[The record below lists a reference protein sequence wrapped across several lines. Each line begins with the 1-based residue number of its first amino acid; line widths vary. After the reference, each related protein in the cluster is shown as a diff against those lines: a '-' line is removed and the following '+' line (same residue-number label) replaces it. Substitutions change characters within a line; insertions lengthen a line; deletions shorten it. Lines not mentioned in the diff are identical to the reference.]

1 MSTLELIRR
10 HAELRDAHATVLQ
23 SLKYPETVALSAV
36 LAAAHQTIQQHAY
49 SLCQA
54 PA

>member
-1 MSTLELIRR
+1 MSTLELMRR

-36 LAAAHQTIQQHAY
+36 LAAHQTIQQHAY
-49 SLCQA
+49 SQCKS

>member
-36 LAAAHQTIQQHAY
+36 LAAHQTIQQHAA
-49 SLCQA
+49 SLCQV